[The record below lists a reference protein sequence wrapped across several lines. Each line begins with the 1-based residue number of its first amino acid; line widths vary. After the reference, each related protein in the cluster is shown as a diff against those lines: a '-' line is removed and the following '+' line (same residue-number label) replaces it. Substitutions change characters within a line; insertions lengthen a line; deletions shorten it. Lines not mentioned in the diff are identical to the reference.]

1 MSLSKERLQQLEKI
15 EDNVVNVIQCA
26 SQSLLELSKEQPSQE
41 YILKTTQEFLQGD
54 IVHYSKVPLHRC
66 SVRRRGWLANVRN
79 MVVLEHLLMVSFES
93 YIDLIHQLLFCSH

>member
-1 MSLSKERLQQLEKI
+1 MSLSRERLQQLEKI

-54 IVHYSKVPLHRC
+54 IVHYSKVPLQAPGVACKFSKHGCFRAP
-66 SVRRRGWLANVRN
+66 VDG
-79 MVVLEHLLMVSFES
+79 
-93 YIDLIHQLLFCSH
+93 

>member
-1 MSLSKERLQQLEKI
+1 MSLSRERLQQLEKI

-54 IVHYSKVPLHRC
+54 IVQYSK
-66 SVRRRGWLANVRN
+66 VRRRGWLADFRN
-79 MVVLEHLLMVSFES
+79 MVVLEHLLMASFES
-93 YIDLIHQLLFCSH
+93 YIDLIHQFLFCSH

>member
-1 MSLSKERLQQLEKI
+1 MSLSRERLQQLEKI

-54 IVHYSKVPLHRC
+54 IVRYSKVPNNRC
-66 SVRRRGWLANVRN
+66 SVNIVMEDWHVHRKALGVACKFSKHGCFRAPVDG
-79 MVVLEHLLMVSFES
+79 
-93 YIDLIHQLLFCSH
+93 